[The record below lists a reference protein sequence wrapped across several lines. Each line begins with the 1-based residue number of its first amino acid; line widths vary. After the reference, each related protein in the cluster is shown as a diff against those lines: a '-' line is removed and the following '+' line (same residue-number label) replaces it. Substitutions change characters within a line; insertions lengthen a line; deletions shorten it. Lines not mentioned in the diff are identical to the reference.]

1 MGTALSIS
9 RGLLCGLL
17 LVSLAVACNRQDR
30 DCTPTETH
38 AVVDPALMSF
48 LSRARA
54 AHHLADNQEQSQPAQ
69 ALATL
74 HSVLNG
80 PRPGSPDH
88 LSPEVREVLA
98 DTAARVA
105 DIESQL
111 EQFENAAKTLI
122 GALPWVPDASYY
134 RGHVFEVLGL
144 VEERRTRAL
153 EQQSNF
159 KEAVSARGRA
169 MAAFEESMKIQAEV
183 IRTTAADAGK

>member
-1 MGTALSIS
+1 MV
-9 RGLLCGLL
+9 L
-17 LVSLAVACNRQDR
+17 LVSLTGGCSRQDR
-30 DCTPTETH
+30 DCKPTETG

-54 AHHLADNQEQSQPAQ
+54 AHHLADNQEQGQPAL

-74 HSVLNG
+74 RSVLSG
-80 PRPGSPDH
+80 PRPGSPNH
-88 LSPEVREVLA
+88 LAPEVREVLA
-98 DTAARVA
+98 DTSARVA

-111 EQFENAAKTLI
+111 EQFEDATQTLF

-134 RGHVFEVLGL
+134 RGHLFEVLGL

-153 EQQSNF
+153 ERQGNV
-159 KEAVSARGRA
+159 KEAASARDRA

-183 IRTTAADAGK
+183 IRTASADAGKQ